1 MDSKN
6 IVSWLPE
13 IESNIDS
20 RVIHYLNQYH
30 EEYQELR
37 KADKE
42 LATEYADLFHRME
55 TGTGEITLT
64 AKERQAYVE
73 YQQIRFDYEGIERQ
87 YFYLI
92 GQADWIRYSRL
103 LEQLSQE
110 QEEN

>member
-37 KADKE
+37 KAAQK
-42 LATEYADLFHRME
+42 LATEYAICSAE
-55 TGTGEITLT
+55 W
-64 AKERQAYVE
+64 KQRQ
-73 YQQIRFDYEGIERQ
+73 GK
-87 YFYLI
+87 LH
-92 GQADWIRYSRL
+92 
-103 LEQLSQE
+103 
-110 QEEN
+110 

>member
-30 EEYQELR
+30 EEYQRLR
-37 KADKE
+37 KAAQK
-42 LATEYADLFHRME
+42 LAKEYADLFHRME
-55 TGTGEITLT
+55 METGEITLT
-64 AKERQAYVE
+64 AKEKQAYVE
-73 YQQIRFDYEGIERQ
+73 YQQIRFSYEGIERQ

-92 GQADWIRYSRL
+92 GQADWLRYNRL
-103 LEQLSQE
+103 LEQLSQD
-110 QEEN
+110 QGEN